1 MAKAAGSIF
10 VFRLMGGE
18 PKRPLDFCVL
28 RDAQCLPSL
37 GSPTQSLKTE
47 AEYSLH
53 KVHFVYPESHS

>member
-1 MAKAAGSIF
+1 MGKAASSIF
-10 VFRLMGGE
+10 VFGLMGGE

-53 KVHFVYPESHS
+53 KVQVVYPESHS